1 MPHSSLGRFSSKIN
15 NQKRLD
21 SHDDRFGG
29 SNEPRKPLSNYYSA
43 NKHLDRIVSY
53 IAVSRIFKENGQIMF
68 LEPLGSNSVV
78 NLNRVLTPNLRT
90 ADVHPLKEKDQALLC
105 DCFSSVDVEYFIIFT
120 LLAVPFR
127 SKSAFHRALA
137 ILVIIAILVTID
149 RTILKVLFLRYF
161 ACMVVIHDYNPKK

>member
-1 MPHSSLGRFSSKIN
+1 MPNSSLGRFSLKMN

-29 SNEPRKPLSNYYSA
+29 SDEPRKRLSKYYSA
-43 NKHLDRIVSY
+43 NKHLDLIVSY
-53 IAVSRIFKENGQIMF
+53 IALARI
-68 LEPLGSNSVV
+68 
-78 NLNRVLTPNLRT
+78 
-90 ADVHPLKEKDQALLC
+90 LKEKDLALLC
-105 DCFSSVDVEYFIIFT
+105 DCFSNVDVEYFTIFT
-120 LLAVPFR
+120 LLAVPFG

-161 ACMVVIHDYNPKK
+161 ACMIVIHDYNPKK